1 MDVLIKP
8 NDGIL
13 LALGRQ
19 ARFKN
24 KNYRLNQFL
33 LIEDIMGGKLIHNQ
47 LTASLIFLTNKEFE
61 KIYDKES
68 NEPYIKFLY
77 DAYFLVEEN
86 FDERAFVK
94 EFRAKMAPPVD
105 DYCLNTISEYTIL
118 TTTACNAR
126 CFYCY
131 EQKVKKSVMTEET
144 ALKVADFIV
153 KKAPKNSPI
162 ELRWFGGEP
171 LFNMKV
177 INTICKHLQENNVKY
192 TSFFTTNGYLFDK
205 DIIKK
210 AKELWHITSCQITL
224 DGTEYVYNKA
234 KNYIYSDPSPYKRVL
249 DNIEEL
255 INNKVGVMIRMNV
268 DMHNADNLKEL
279 VYELYGRFGN
289 NKYLTPYCYPIFEN
303 EFFQRNEGERAIV
316 FQKIAEIEEILNECR
331 MYTGTSVRGNIRIG
345 HCMVD
350 NGRAITISPN
360 GDFGLCEHYV
370 DTDFWG
376 HVDRP
381 DEMDMDMIRS
391 WRVYEEDLDI
401 CSDCPIYPRC
411 VRASKCEEQSKCYP
425 EYKEWLIRKA
435 KMGIKTTYY
444 SIMDDRNKRR

>member
-1 MDVLIKP
+1 
-8 NDGIL
+8 
-13 LALGRQ
+13 
-19 ARFKN
+19 
-24 KNYRLNQFL
+24 
-33 LIEDIMGGKLIHNQ
+33 
-47 LTASLIFLTNKEFE
+47 
-61 KIYDKES
+61 
-68 NEPYIKFLY
+68 
-77 DAYFLVEEN
+77 
-86 FDERAFVK
+86 
-94 EFRAKMAPPVD
+94 
-105 DYCLNTISEYTIL
+105 
-118 TTTACNAR
+118 
-126 CFYCY
+126 
-131 EQKVKKSVMTEET
+131 
-144 ALKVADFIV
+144 
-153 KKAPKNSPI
+153 
-162 ELRWFGGEP
+162 
-171 LFNMKV
+171 
-177 INTICKHLQENNVKY
+177 LQENNVKY